1 MISRTS
7 KVARASWAVAY
18 LFFLLAGIFAFFVP
32 VQIVDR
38 ELLEILVYAWALFL
52 TAGGGLSLFGKLRNN
67 WAGEL
72 IGLPPLSAA
81 NYIFGAILI
90 FEGTSSAAI
99 SIGGMFIGVA
109 TAFIGRWVEL
119 HRLAKDNQGV
129 NSGRS

>member
-7 KVARASWAVAY
+7 KIARVSWATAY
-18 LFFLLAGIFAFFVP
+18 LFFLLSGIVAFIVP
-32 VQIVDR
+32 IQIADR
-38 ELLEILVYAWALFL
+38 ALLESFVYGWAAFL
-52 TAGGGLSLFGKLRNN
+52 TIGGGLCLGGKLRNN

-81 NYIFGAILI
+81 NYIFGALLF

-99 SIGGMFIGVA
+99 AIGGMFVGVA
-109 TAFIGRWVEL
+109 TAFVGRWVEL

>member
-7 KVARASWAVAY
+7 RIARTSWAVAY
-18 LFFLLAGIFAFFVP
+18 LFFLVSGIIAFFVP

-38 ELLEILVYAWALFL
+38 ELLEVLVYGWASFL
-52 TAGGGLSLFGKLRNN
+52 TAGGGLCLGGKLRNN

-72 IGLPPLSAA
+72 IGLPLLSAA
-81 NYIFGAILI
+81 NYIFGVLLL

-99 SIGGMFIGVA
+99 AIGAMFVGVG